1 MGLMVS
7 VFNEVSG
14 PVLVREGNRSTE
26 KAGIPPMGLHFLGS
40 LLCTCYQQIVF
51 RLSALSDD

>member
-1 MGLMVS
+1 MVS